1 MRISPETLNRWL
13 QKYKNLP
20 TWGKIL
26 VWVGLLGFVAL
37 GLAISA
43 TPGPSN
49 AAAGDPFNNPTS
61 LALDVFFKMGIVVVF
76 IVGAALLLRRWQG
89 GGWKGVERQV
99 KVVETIHLTPRRAIH
114 LIQVGDRQLLI
125 GATDQAV
132 TLLSE
137 VDDDAL
143 LHVDKEQPLPVG
155 TFADVLSY
163 QTQPDGRVDR
173 K

>member
-1 MRISPETLNRWL
+1 MRISPEALTRWL
-13 QKYKNLP
+13 QKYKSMP
-20 TWGKIL
+20 MWGKGL
-26 VWVGLLGFVAL
+26 VWVGLLAFVAV
-37 GLAISA
+37 GLAISS
-43 TPGPSN
+43 TPAPAS
-49 AAAGDPFNNPTS
+49 ASAGDPFNNPTG

-76 IVGAALLLRRWQG
+76 IIGAALLLRRWQG
-89 GGWKGVERQV
+89 GSWRGSQHQV
-99 KVVETIHLTPRRAIH
+99 SVVETIHLTPRRAIH

-137 VDDDAL
+137 VTEGAPLNIEKD
-143 LHVDKEQPLPVG
+143 QPMTVG

-163 QTQPDGRVDR
+163 QTQPDKLMDQ